1 MTERPVITLKDDS
14 PELGIADPPIQGVVR
29 YWQTPREDGS
39 EPGEPLVFMQQ
50 SVCRQLNEHA
60 ISLPD
65 REVGG
70 LLVGEAHRTPDG
82 TLFVQVSGYLEARY
96 TQQGPTHLTFT
107 TETFIDA
114 LDRLE
119 ADYPNRGIMGWYHTH
134 PGLGVFL
141 SSWDL
146 FIHRSFFQKPW
157 HVALVIDP
165 LANHG
170 GFFRYQAG
178 EIRSHH
184 PTGFYEVVDEDAGAA
199 SMWSNLVQLKSSR

>member
-1 MTERPVITLKDDS
+1 MIILKDGTVG
-14 PELGIADPPIQGVVR
+14 PEIADLPDQDAIR

-39 EPGEPLVFMQQ
+39 EPGKPLIFMRQ

-70 LLVGEAHRTPDG
+70 MLVGEAHRTPDG
-82 TLFVQVSGYLEARY
+82 ILFVQISGSLEARY
-96 TQQGPTHLTFT
+96 TQQGPTHLTFA

-119 ADYPNRGIMGWYHTH
+119 ADYPDQEIVGWYHTH

-157 HVALVIDP
+157 QVALVIDP
-165 LANHG
+165 LANDG

-184 PTGFYEVVDEDAGAA
+184 PTGFYEIVDEDADAA